1 MTMIASVFVLAL
13 GAALQNPQTPATPA
27 PTGKISGIVTR
38 GDTKGPLPNVA
49 IRVIRWEG
57 GLGRPVPATRTGA
70 DGRFTVEG
78 LPAGEY
84 ALTFTADTFVTL
96 ELGQRR
102 PSEPARRVQLL
113 DGQHFDKADITL
125 PRTAAI
131 EGRVLDEF
139 GDSAPGMTV
148 QAAQVQFAAGKNRL
162 MMVGPQ
168 SRPTDDLGRFRIFNL
183 PPSEYYLVALS
194 GQFAGPDEAAGF
206 AVTYYPGTAVPG
218 DAKPVEVGVGQDVT
232 GVVFQL
238 APAEMATVSGIATD
252 ELGKPIPASL
262 MLIPT
267 SGGDVRAMIIARA
280 QSGADGSFVIR
291 NVPAG
296 SYALQGFGRQVGSGG
311 SLSSSAFGALQI
323 RVDGDV
329 PNLAL
334 RVTPGTTLRG
344 RIIFEGTATPPA
356 PARVRV
362 FPRPINFATGP
373 VGGGPPDSVTADD
386 WTFETKNMN
395 GHRVI
400 SVTAGA
406 PGWMVKSVLH
416 NGKDITDQPVDFAA
430 GDVEG
435 VEVTMTSNI
444 STVSGTVTE
453 DGTPATDCT
462 VLLFAQDSAKWTFP
476 SRHMMAIR
484 PDAKGAFRASGLPPG
499 DYLAIALPAVQG
511 QDWQNPLTLEQ
522 YRSLATS
529 VTVLEG
535 GNATV
540 ALRLIR
546 R

>member
-1 MTMIASVFVLAL
+1 MTMIGSVIALAL
-13 GAALQNPQTPATPA
+13 VVALQNPQTPAAPA
-27 PTGKISGIVTR
+27 STGKISGVVTR
-38 GDTKGPLPNVA
+38 GDTNGPLPNVT
-49 IRVIRWEG
+49 IRLIRWEG
-57 GLGRPVPATRTGA
+57 GLGQQVPATRTGA

-78 LPAGEY
+78 LRAGEY

-96 ELGQRR
+96 EWGQKR
-102 PSEPARRVQLL
+102 PSETARRVQLL
-113 DGQHFDKADITL
+113 DSQHFDKADMTL

-131 EGRVLDEF
+131 EGRLLDEF
-139 GDSAPGMTV
+139 GDPAPGMTV

-206 AVTYYPGTAVPG
+206 AVTYFPGTPVPG

-238 APAEMATVSGIATD
+238 APADMATVSGLATD
-252 ELGKPIPASL
+252 EQGKPITASL

-280 QSGADGSFVIR
+280 QSGPDGSFVIR

-296 SYALQGFGRQVGSGG
+296 SYALQGFGRPIGNSTSPGTQP
-311 SLSSSAFGALQI
+311 FGALQI
-323 RVDGDV
+323 VVDGDV

-334 RVTPGTTLRG
+334 RVTPGSTLRG
-344 RIIFEGTATPPA
+344 RIVLEGTAPPPA

-362 FPRPINFATGP
+362 FPRPVNFATGP

-386 WTFETKNMN
+386 WTFETRNMN
-395 GHRVI
+395 GIRVI

-406 PGWMVKSVLH
+406 PGWMVKSVLR
-416 NGKDITDQPVDFAA
+416 NGKDITDLPVDFRT
-430 GDVEG
+430 GDVDG
-435 VEVTMTSNI
+435 VEVTLTSNI
-444 STVSGTVTE
+444 ATVIGTVTE
-453 DGTPATDCT
+453 DGKPATDCA
-462 VLLFAQDSAKWTFP
+462 VLVFAQDSTKWTFP
-476 SRHMMAIR
+476 SRYMIAVR
-484 PDAKGAFRASGLPPG
+484 PDAKGAFSASGLPPG
-499 DYLAIALPAVQG
+499 DYLAIAVPAVQG
-511 QDWQNPLTLEQ
+511 QDWQNPVTLEQ
-522 YRSLATS
+522 FRSLATS
-529 VTVLEG
+529 VSVLEG
-535 GNATV
+535 GNASV
-540 ALRLIR
+540 ALRLAR